1 MNLASCFLNLFLN
14 FDTMNKGLKILLF
27 VFALGLL
34 VASHQPA
41 RAQCA
46 ICSANV
52 ATNKANG
59 SQTAN
64 GLNHGIMYLLAAPYL
79 AVGIVGFVWY
89 KKYRR
94 KNVDIQMR
102 NERLHLN

>member
-1 MNLASCFLNLFLN
+1 
-14 FDTMNKGLKILLF
+14 MNKGLKILLF
-27 VFALGLL
+27 VFALSLL
-34 VASHQPA
+34 VASRQPA
-41 RAQCA
+41 KAQCS
-46 ICSANV
+46 ICAANI

-64 GLNHGIMYLLAAPYL
+64 GLNHGIMYLLFAPYI

-94 KNVDIQMR
+94 KDVDLKMR

>member
-1 MNLASCFLNLFLN
+1 
-14 FDTMNKGLKILLF
+14 MNKGLKILLF
-27 VFALGLL
+27 VFALGLM
-34 VASHQPA
+34 VTNHQPA
-41 RAQCA
+41 KAQCA

-52 ATNKANG
+52 ATNKDNG
-59 SQTAN
+59 GKQAN
-64 GLNHGIMYLLAAPYL
+64 GLNHGIMYLLFAPYL

-102 NERLHLN
+102 GERLNLN